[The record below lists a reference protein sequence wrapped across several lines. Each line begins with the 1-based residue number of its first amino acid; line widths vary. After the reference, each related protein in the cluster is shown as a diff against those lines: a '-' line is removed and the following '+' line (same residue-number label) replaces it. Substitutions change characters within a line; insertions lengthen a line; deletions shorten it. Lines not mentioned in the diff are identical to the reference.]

1 MFKLFKRSQPVTDTY
16 EILKSIGIGAP
27 TTSGKHVNSEIAQTL
42 PAVYCA
48 VATIAEEV
56 ASLPLHVYTKSQD
69 NRQRVADHYAE
80 VLLNLQPNEYQT
92 PYDFRLA
99 LLRAV
104 LLRGNGY
111 ARIEFD
117 QGTPVALHLIH
128 PDSIIVEQLDNGRL
142 IYQVTNKKGRIS
154 KLLQEE
160 ILHIRYHSD
169 DGIIGKSPVAV
180 CRDTIGLGLAQNEF
194 GAAQFK
200 NGVAPTG
207 VLEFD
212 KWLTTEQ
219 IKHLKETTNA
229 NNTGAHNAGK
239 NLILEGGM
247 TWKPIGLSNQD
258 AQWLASR
265 QFTIADIAR
274 MFKISPIFL
283 QDYSN
288 STYSNFSE
296 ASRAFLTQSL
306 RPWLTNLQ
314 QAFASR
320 LVDNRQLTLEFQ
332 TKDLLRAT
340 AAERFEVYDNAI
352 RNGIMNPNECR
363 KAENMPPREGGD
375 EYSQSWSQ
383 QAQAQDNA
391 NDEM

>member
-1 MFKLFKRSQPVTDTY
+1 
-16 EILKSIGIGAP
+16 
-27 TTSGKHVNSEIAQTL
+27 
-42 PAVYCA
+42 
-48 VATIAEEV
+48 
-56 ASLPLHVYTKSQD
+56 
-69 NRQRVADHYAE
+69 
-80 VLLNLQPNEYQT
+80 
-92 PYDFRLA
+92 
-99 LLRAV
+99 
-104 LLRGNGY
+104 
-111 ARIEFD
+111 
-117 QGTPVALHLIH
+117 
-128 PDSIIVEQLDNGRL
+128 
-142 IYQVTNKKGRIS
+142 
-154 KLLQEE
+154 
-160 ILHIRYHSD
+160 
-169 DGIIGKSPVAV
+169 
-180 CRDTIGLGLAQNEF
+180 
-194 GAAQFK
+194 
-200 NGVAPTG
+200 
-207 VLEFD
+207 
-212 KWLTTEQ
+212 
-219 IKHLKETTNA
+219 
-229 NNTGAHNAGK
+229 
-239 NLILEGGM
+239 M

>member
-142 IYQVTNKKGRIS
+142 IYQVTNKKG
-154 KLLQEE
+154 
-160 ILHIRYHSD
+160 
-169 DGIIGKSPVAV
+169 
-180 CRDTIGLGLAQNEF
+180 
-194 GAAQFK
+194 
-200 NGVAPTG
+200 
-207 VLEFD
+207 
-212 KWLTTEQ
+212 
-219 IKHLKETTNA
+219 
-229 NNTGAHNAGK
+229 
-239 NLILEGGM
+239 
-247 TWKPIGLSNQD
+247 
-258 AQWLASR
+258 
-265 QFTIADIAR
+265 
-274 MFKISPIFL
+274 SPIFL